1 MRYAASQL
9 VSAGYAYLSS
19 FLIMISYSTDTTPN
33 LSNFIYATVKA
44 SIYGTLSSRIKNVC
58 SCAPGVLFIQ
68 SAGVLHLELFMDSKC
83 LYSSFIFH
91 YRRLWR

>member
-33 LSNFIYATVKA
+33 LSNFIYTTVKA
-44 SIYGTLSSRIKNVC
+44 SIYDTLVQFIYYFLISSRIKNVC
-58 SCAPGVLFIQ
+58 SCTF
-68 SAGVLHLELFMDSKC
+68 HSKRW
-83 LYSSFIFH
+83 SITS
-91 YRRLWR
+91 